1 VRFELVPAEG
11 PILDEILTATFDVW
25 HEGLSR
31 RAYDRYYTAQLATP
45 WGRSALRRWAL
56 VDAGAVLASA
66 KVYQFS
72 GVLDGQSIRIA
83 GLGAVFTQP
92 AHRGRGYARMLVDR
106 ILERAAADGADLA
119 LLFSE
124 IGPDYYARLEFS
136 VIPRSDLTL
145 TVVESDRRGA
155 PATLVRAGEDR
166 DVNDLVAMGHVRSA
180 PYRLHLHRDRDLVKF
195 AIAKKRLLA
204 GLGPPGA
211 RQAQFY
217 IAEEGASA
225 VAYVLISARAST
237 WTIEE
242 AGDRDP
248 SGARLGA
255 ILQAL
260 IARDPAERRPAIGGW
275 LPGDFSPP
283 QVHIV
288 ERRASAETMMIRPL
302 TARGALAA
310 ALSEH
315 EVLFWNGDVF

>member
-1 VRFELVPAEG
+1 LRFDLVPTEG

-25 HEGLSR
+25 HEGLTR
-31 RAYDRYYTAQLATP
+31 RAYDRYYAAQLATP

-56 VDAGAVLASA
+56 VAGGEVLASA
-66 KVYQFS
+66 KVYHFS
-72 GVLDGQSIRIA
+72 GVLDGHSIRIV

-92 AHRGRGYARMLVDR
+92 AHRGRGYARILVDR
-106 ILERAAADGADLA
+106 ILDRASADGGDLA

-124 IGPDYYARLEFS
+124 IGPDYYSRLEFS
-136 VIPRSDLTL
+136 VIPRSDLRL
-145 TVVESDRRGA
+145 KVVESDRRGA
-155 PATLVRAGEDR
+155 PATLVRAGEER
-166 DVNDLVAMGHVRSA
+166 DVNDLVAMGHARSA
-180 PYRLHLHRDRDLVKF
+180 PYRLHLHRDRELVKF

-204 GLGPPGA
+204 GLGAPGA
-211 RQAQFY
+211 REAQFF

-288 ERRASAETMMIRPL
+288 ERRPSAETMMIRPL
-302 TARGALAA
+302 TAKGTPASALTEAD
-310 ALSEH
+310 
-315 EVLFWNGDVF
+315 VLYWKGDVF